1 MQKTRGKALTERE
14 YELLLLG
21 AGQIGDEG
29 ERLEARAVILIGGRL
44 GLRPGEVTH
53 LDESWVNR
61 RREMIHIPSH
71 DPCTKGRD
79 GGRCGYCNQAA
90 KQQINHDEEKNLDD
104 VLETY
109 WNPKTDAAVRD
120 IPYGFSQRVATTTEL
135 LIDEN
140 GGWSYSFSTLQRRL
154 DQALEH
160 APRID
165 PDATTLHG
173 LRATAASF
181 HAGRGLESA
190 ALQAMFGWE
199 DLSTAKSYV
208 SIDGEMTRRAL
219 SEVHG

>member
-1 MQKTRGKALTERE
+1 MQKTREKALTERE
-14 YELLLLG
+14 FEHLLLG
-21 AGQIGDEG
+21 AGQIEDESR
-29 ERLEARAVILIGGRL
+29 RLEARAVLLIGGRL

-61 RREMIHIPSH
+61 RREMIHIPSN

-79 GGRCGYCNQAA
+79 GGRCGYCRQAA
-90 KQQINHDEEKNLDD
+90 KQQVSHDDEKDFDD

-120 IPYGFSQRVATTTEL
+120 IPYGFTQRAAVTVEL
-135 LIDEN
+135 LIDES
-140 GGWSYSFSTLQRRL
+140 GGWPHSFSTLQRRL

-160 APRID
+160 APRLG

-173 LRATAASF
+173 LRATAASY